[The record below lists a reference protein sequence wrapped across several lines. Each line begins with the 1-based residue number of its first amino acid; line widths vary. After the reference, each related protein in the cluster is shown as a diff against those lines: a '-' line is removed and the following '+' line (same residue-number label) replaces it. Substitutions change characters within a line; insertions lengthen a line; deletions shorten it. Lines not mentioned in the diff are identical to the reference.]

1 MQAVQKSNEG
11 RTVGRLNRENRFA
24 CNMVAAGAA
33 LVLFSFGLCVS
44 LSRGQGIM
52 GKPVPVRSTARK
64 TVEWKCEHPGN
75 IDDGFA
81 NPPFDKVR

>member
-1 MQAVQKSNEG
+1 M
-11 RTVGRLNRENRFA
+11 
-24 CNMVAAGAA
+24 
-33 LVLFSFGLCVS
+33 LFSFGLCVS

>member
-1 MQAVQKSNEG
+1 M
-11 RTVGRLNRENRFA
+11 RERFFFIA
-24 CNMVAAGAA
+24 MVAITAA
-33 LVLFSFGLCVS
+33 LMLFSFGLCVS
-44 LSRGQGIM
+44 SSRGQGIM

>member
-1 MQAVQKSNEG
+1 MQSGIVAIFRKNTLHPRAKRVP
-11 RTVGRLNRENRFA
+11 FIA
-24 CNMVAAGAA
+24 MVAITAA
-33 LVLFSFGLCVS
+33 LMLFSFGLCVS
-44 LSRGQGIM
+44 SSRGQGIM